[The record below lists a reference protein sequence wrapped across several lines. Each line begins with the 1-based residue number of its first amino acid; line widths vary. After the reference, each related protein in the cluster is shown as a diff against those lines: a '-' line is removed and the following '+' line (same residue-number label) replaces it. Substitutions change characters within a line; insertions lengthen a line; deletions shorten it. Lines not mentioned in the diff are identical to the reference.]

1 MDSLSSNLDSLSP
14 NLFVRDIRST
24 IEFYKILGFH
34 LIMSVPGEGKGED
47 EGKGELVWA
56 MVTSGKVSFM
66 FQTFHSLGDTL
77 PQISRQDGGSL
88 LFYIKIQQIR
98 AFFEQAKRML
108 HRRLGIQIRTAIAER
123 VRRDIHDAHHQCAP
137 SELKRTRPQLP
148 FRDRAVYSIY
158 LRHCIRP

>member
-1 MDSLSSNLDSLSP
+1 MDSLSP

-34 LIMSVPGEGKGED
+34 LIMSVPGEVVPGESVPG
-47 EGKGELVWA
+47 EGERELVWA

-66 FQTFHSLGDTL
+66 FQTCQSLGHTL

-98 AFFEQAKRML
+98 AFFERISDKVNVVHGLQKTFYGATEFSITDPNNYL
-108 HRRLGIQIRTAIAER
+108 LTFAEDEG
-123 VRRDIHDAHHQCAP
+123 V
-137 SELKRTRPQLP
+137 
-148 FRDRAVYSIY
+148 
-158 LRHCIRP
+158 

>member
-1 MDSLSSNLDSLSP
+1 MDSLSP

-98 AFFEQAKRML
+98 AFFERIKDKVNVVHGLQKTFYGATEFSITDPNNYL
-108 HRRLGIQIRTAIAER
+108 LTFAE
-123 VRRDIHDAHHQCAP
+123 DEEA
-137 SELKRTRPQLP
+137 
-148 FRDRAVYSIY
+148 
-158 LRHCIRP
+158 